1 MESAHTAD
9 TSLPFPS
16 SPWRF
21 DISKLLLVSVA
32 GTAALAIVGL
42 LAMILWMSLRTGVPG
57 QPSAYNLRNYTLLL
71 SDPYSFRVMTTTLIF
86 SAITIAVSVPLGFLF
101 AWFIERTDLPHKS
114 LAMSLLGSGILFPT
128 FLKAMGWV
136 FLLHPRIG
144 VINTFLMQ
152 LFELKSAPLN
162 IASLPGIG
170 FVEGLTLTPLACV
183 MIAAALRGMNP
194 VLVEAASIHGVSKL
208 KTLLRIELPLVWPAL
223 LSAMIWM
230 LTVAIAAFDVPG
242 VIGMANNIFT
252 FSTAIYFM
260 INPNEGLPRY
270 GLCGAYGT
278 LMVAVS
284 LVLMIPYF
292 TALKQSHRYQIISGK
307 SYQCRPI
314 ELGRWRLLGWG
325 LLALYLLLAF
335 VLPLLAIFWVSLLP
349 YVQLPSRQAFSVASF
364 ERYTSVAFD
373 PALLNAGWN
382 TLLLMTF
389 VPTVIVVVSS
399 AISWI
404 VTRSRMR
411 GRVVL
416 DAIAFLPHPVPHLL
430 FALAIAYLALL
441 ISDVVPLYGTI
452 FVLMAVYVVCWISFG
467 TRVLNNN
474 MIQVHRELEEA
485 AQVGG
490 ASTLRILWKV
500 ILPLARPG
508 LVYVWVWTSLS
519 AYREL
524 TMPVLLAS
532 PKSQVLST
540 YIWGQW
546 HGGGLG
552 DAAAIAVMMMAIM
565 SPLVATF
572 WIYARRQQHVA
583 SSVS

>member
-1 MESAHTAD
+1 MELTVA
-9 TSLPFPS
+9 FPKLQA
-16 SPWRF
+16 RRL
-21 DISKLLLVSVA
+21 DGSKLFLIGIA
-32 GTAALAIVGL
+32 GLAAFAILGL
-42 LAMILWMSLRTGVPG
+42 LAMIFWMSLRTGVPG
-57 QPSAYNLRNYTLLL
+57 QVSSYTLGNYTALLTD
-71 SDPYSFRVMTTTLIF
+71 SYNYRVMVTTLIF
-86 SAITIAVSVPLGFLF
+86 AAITIAIAVPLGFIF
-101 AWFIERTDLPHKS
+101 AWFIERTDMPYRAT
-114 LAMSLLGSGILFPT
+114 AMSLLGIGILFPT

-144 VINTFLMQ
+144 VINSFLMQ
-152 LFELKSAPLN
+152 LFGLEKNPFNVAT
-162 IASLPGIG
+162 LPGIG
-170 FVEGLTLTPLACV
+170 FVEGLTLTPLAYV
-183 MIAAALRGMNP
+183 MISAALRGMNP
-194 VLVEAASIHGVSKL
+194 ALVEAASIHGVSKW
-208 KTLLRIELPLVWPAL
+208 KTLLRVELPLVWPAL
-223 LSAMIWM
+223 LSAVIWM

-252 FSTAIYFM
+252 FSTAVYFM

-270 GLCGAYGT
+270 GLSGAYGT
-278 LMVAVS
+278 LMVGLS
-284 LVLMIPYF
+284 LILMIPYF
-292 TALKQSHRYQIISGK
+292 RALKQSHRYQIISGK
-307 SYQCRPI
+307 SYQSRPI
-314 ELGRWRLLGWG
+314 ELGRWWILGWG
-325 LLALYLLLAF
+325 LIGLYFTLAF

-349 YVQLPSRQAFSVASF
+349 YVQVPSRRALALVSF
-364 ERYTSVAFD
+364 ERYSGIVLD
-373 PALLNAGWN
+373 GALVRAALN
-382 TLLLMTF
+382 TLLLMVV
-389 VPTVIVVVSS
+389 VPTLVVVISC

-441 ISDVVPLYGTI
+441 VSNVVPLYGTI
-452 FVLMAVYVVCWISFG
+452 AVIVAVYVICWISFG
-467 TRVLNNN
+467 TRILNSS

-490 ASTLRILWKV
+490 VATLRVLRKV
-500 ILPLARPG
+500 ILPLVRPG
-508 LVYVWVWTSLS
+508 VIYAWIWTSLS

-524 TMPVLLAS
+524 TMAVFLAS

-552 DAAAIAVMMMAIM
+552 DAAAIAVIMIAVM

-572 WIYARRQQHVA
+572 WVFARRQQHVA
-583 SSVS
+583 TSLS